1 MPDIDQ
7 RLAVAVCIVHEAARS
22 ALELF
27 DARGRFALEE
37 KGAREYVSE
46 ADRMIERRIREALA
60 IDLSEDD
67 VMGEEMGG
75 KGSNAFWAIDPID
88 GTANFLRGSPLW
100 GVSLGFVE
108 DDEPVVGVIAYPSLG
123 VTLSAARGRG
133 VSRNGQSF
141 ERNIDF
147 PSVHLA
153 AVGDNA
159 RWPATEIA
167 QVEYALRTSGWGLA
181 EYRCATIG
189 LGFAALG
196 FVDGYLEKHTSI
208 WDIAA
213 GSVICREAGLG
224 VHAHGTYDGGG
235 QTIFAGTDALHAVVD
250 RHLSRS

>member
-1 MPDIDQ
+1 MYDIDQ
-7 RLAVAVCIVHEAARS
+7 RLAVAVRIVHEAARS

-27 DARGRFALEE
+27 DTRGRFALEE

-46 ADRMIERRIREALA
+46 ADRMIERRMRQALA
-60 IDLSEDD
+60 AALPGDD

-75 KGSNAFWAIDPID
+75 EGSKAFWAIDPID

-108 DDEPVVGVIAYPSLG
+108 DDEAIVGVIAYPSLG

-133 VSRNGQSF
+133 ISRNGQPF
-141 ERNIDF
+141 ERNVDF

-153 AVGDNA
+153 AVGDNV

-167 QVEYALRTSGWGLA
+167 QVEYALRTSGWGVA

-213 GSVICREAGLG
+213 GSVICREAGLSVRAG
-224 VHAHGTYDGGG
+224 GTYHAGG
-235 QTIFAGTDALHAVVD
+235 QTIFAGTVELLPEVGRLLALD
-250 RHLSRS
+250 

>member
-1 MPDIDQ
+1 MHDIDQ
-7 RLAVAVCIVHEAARS
+7 RLAVAVRIVHDAAHS

-60 IDLSEDD
+60 TDLPGDD

-75 KGSNAFWAIDPID
+75 EGSNAFWAIDPID

-108 DDEPVVGVIAYPSLG
+108 DGEAVVGAIAYPS
-123 VTLSAARGRG
+123 VDMTLSAARGRG
-133 VSRNGQSF
+133 MSRNGLPF
-141 ERNIDF
+141 ERNVDF

-167 QVEYALRTSGWGLA
+167 QVEYALRTSGWGIA

-208 WDIAA
+208 WDVAA
-213 GSVICREAGLG
+213 GSVICREAGLS
-224 VHAHGTYDGGG
+224 VHAHGTYEGGG
-235 QTIFAGTDALHAVVD
+235 QTIFAGTDALHDVVGCY
-250 RHLSRS
+250 LS

>member
-1 MPDIDQ
+1 MKAIDQ
-7 RLAVAVCIVHEAARS
+7 RLAVAVRIVHEAAHS
-22 ALELF
+22 ALDLF
-27 DARGRFALEE
+27 NARGRFALEE
-37 KGAREYVSE
+37 KGAHEYVSE
-46 ADRMIERRIREALA
+46 ADRIIERHIREALA
-60 IDLSEDD
+60 TDFPEDN

-100 GVSLGFVE
+100 GVSLGFVQ

-123 VTLSAARGRG
+123 LTLSAARGCG
-133 VSRNGQSF
+133 VSRNGLPF
-141 ERNIDF
+141 ERNVDF

-153 AVGDNA
+153 AVGENT

-167 QVEYALRTSGWGLA
+167 HVEYALRTSGWGVA
-181 EYRCATIG
+181 QYRCATIG

-196 FVDGYLEKHTSI
+196 CVDGYLEKHTSI

-213 GSVICREAGLG
+213 GSVICREAGLN

-235 QTIFAGTDALHAVVD
+235 QTIFAGTDALRAVVG
-250 RHLSRS
+250 RYLT